1 MTIRLR
7 PHHLLCMLTYVGK
20 GYSDAFVANYDLIID
35 RLGGGED
42 ILLVA
47 GPDDICTPLLGTGGE
62 HCHNESV
69 VLRDRLAM
77 EAVTDVLGRPLA
89 IGDTFRI
96 DADHLSSMRKAFA
109 AGGVRRACTGCEWHD
124 LCTSV
129 SGAGYAGVRLA

>member
-1 MTIRLR
+1 
-7 PHHLLCMLTYVGK
+7 MLTYVGK
-20 GYSDAFVANYDLIID
+20 GYSDAFVANYNLIID

-47 GPDDICTPLLGTGGE
+47 GPDDICTPLLGTGSE

-69 VLRDRLAM
+69 ALRDRLSA
-77 EAVTDVLGRPLA
+77 EAVADVLGRPVT
-89 IGDTFRI
+89 IGSTFRI
-96 DADHLSSMRKAFA
+96 DADHLSRMRKAFA
-109 AGGVRRACTGCEWHD
+109 EGSVRRACTGCEWHE